1 MSHQSSASVPAA
13 RRAWIPFRYI
23 ISGLI
28 TLLLLYLAF
37 RGTDFGKLLQT
48 IATAN
53 YWWILLSLALLMIS
67 HAVRA
72 WRWRFLMNPI
82 KPGIGFRN
90 LFSGVMIGYLVNNVI
105 PRGGELV
112 RPFVLGELES
122 LSKSAAFGT
131 VVVERIIDIVCFLV
145 LVILLPVL
153 YKGSL
158 WATFPWL
165 QTASITVSVITG
177 VGLIV
182 LTALM
187 IRRDWTDALLRLID
201 PLLPRWI
208 ASRARGRVHS
218 FLDGLLFLKSP
229 GQSAAILALSVLV
242 WLTYALMT
250 YVAFFAFNLQ
260 GVLDFRAS
268 LVLLTI
274 SSVGVAIPTP
284 GGTGSYHAL
293 TAQALQQLFLVDP
306 AIALS
311 YATVTHAVGYLGV
324 TIVGSYF
331 LFRDNVAVS
340 EAMRTS
346 NGG

>member
-1 MSHQSSASVPAA
+1 MSHPSSASASAV
-13 RRAWIPFRYI
+13 RRGRIPLRYI
-23 ISGLI
+23 ISGLV

-37 RGTDFGKLLQT
+37 RGTDFGRLLQT
-48 IATAN
+48 IAAAN
-53 YWWILLSLALLMIS
+53 YWWVFLSLVLLMIS
-67 HAVRA
+67 HALRA

-105 PRGGELV
+105 PRGGELA
-112 RPFVLGELES
+112 RPFVLGKLES
-122 LSKSAAFGT
+122 VSKSAALGT
-131 VVVERIIDIVCFLV
+131 VVVERIIDILCFLV
-145 LVILLPVL
+145 LVMLLPVL
-153 YKGSL
+153 YKGPL

-165 QTASITVSVITG
+165 KTAGIAISVITG
-177 VGLIV
+177 GGLFV
-182 LTALM
+182 LIALM
-187 IRRDWTDALLRLID
+187 MRRDWTDALLRLVD

-208 ASRARGRVHS
+208 AARAAGRVHS
-218 FLDGLLFLKSP
+218 FLNGLLFVKNP
-229 GQSAAILALSVLV
+229 GQTAAILALSVLV
-242 WLTYALMT
+242 WYTYALMT
-250 YVAFFAFNLQ
+250 YAAFFAFDLQ
-260 GVLDFRAS
+260 GTLDFSAS

-293 TAQALQQLFLVDP
+293 TAQALQKLFLIDP

-311 YATVTHAVGYLGV
+311 YATVTHAVTYLGV

-340 EAMRTS
+340 DAVRTG
-346 NGG
+346 NGE

>member
-1 MSHQSSASVPAA
+1 MSLQSPVSAPAA
-13 RRAWIPFRYI
+13 HRFRVSLRYG
-23 ISGLI
+23 ISALV

-53 YWWILLSLALLMIS
+53 YWWILLSVALLMIS
-67 HAVRA
+67 HALRA

-105 PRGGELV
+105 PRGGELA
-112 RPFVLGELES
+112 RPFVLGKLES
-122 LSKSAAFGT
+122 LSKSAALGT
-131 VVVERIIDIVCFLV
+131 VVVERIIDIFCFLV
-145 LVILLPVL
+145 LVMLLPVL
-153 YKGSL
+153 YQGPLAS
-158 WATFPWL
+158 TFPWL
-165 QTASITVSVITG
+165 ETASITISIITAG
-177 VGLIV
+177 GLFVMI
-182 LTALM
+182 LLM
-187 IRRDWTDALLRLID
+187 LRRDWTDKLLRLVD

-208 ASRARGRVHS
+208 AARAAGRVHS
-218 FLDGLLFLKSP
+218 FLDGLLFLKNP
-229 GQSAAILALSVLV
+229 AQSVAILVLSVLV
-242 WLTYALMT
+242 WYFYALMT

-260 GVLDFRAS
+260 GILDFRAS

-293 TAQALQQLFLVDP
+293 TAQALQQLFLIDP
-306 AIALS
+306 AVALS

-324 TIVGSYF
+324 TFVGSYF

-340 EAMRTS
+340 DAIRT
-346 NGG
+346 GGGG

>member
-1 MSHQSSASVPAA
+1 VIHLSSAPAA
-13 RRAWIPFRYI
+13 TARRTRIPLRYI
-23 ISGLI
+23 ISALA

-53 YWWILLSLALLMIS
+53 YWWILLSVVLLMIS
-67 HAVRA
+67 HALRA

-82 KPGIGFRN
+82 KRDIGFRN

-105 PRGGELV
+105 PRGGELA
-112 RPFVLGELES
+112 RPFVLGKLES

-131 VVVERIIDIVCFLV
+131 VVVERIIDIISFLV
-145 LVILLPVL
+145 LVMLLPVL

-158 WATFPWL
+158 WTTFPWL
-165 QTASITVSVITG
+165 QTASLTISLITG
-177 VGLIV
+177 GGLLVLIV
-182 LTALM
+182 LM
-187 IRRDWTDALLRLID
+187 VRRDWTDRLLRLID
-201 PLLPRWI
+201 PLLPRWV
-208 ASRARGRVHS
+208 ASRASNRVHS
-218 FLDGLLFLKSP
+218 FLDGLLFLKNP
-229 GQSAAILALSVLV
+229 GQSAAILVLSVLV
-242 WLTYALMT
+242 WWTYALMT

-260 GVLDFRAS
+260 GTLDFRAS

-274 SSVGVAIPTP
+274 SSIGVAIPTP

-293 TAQALQQLFLVDP
+293 TAQALQGLFLVDP
-306 AIALS
+306 SVALS
-311 YATVTHAVGYLGV
+311 YATITHAVSYLGV

-340 EAMRTS
+340 EAVRTS
-346 NGG
+346 AGG

>member
-1 MSHQSSASVPAA
+1 LSQQSSASPPTV
-13 RRAWIPFRYI
+13 RRVRIPLRYV
-23 ISGLI
+23 ISALA

-37 RGTDFGKLLQT
+37 RGTDFSKLLQT
-48 IATAN
+48 IAAAN
-53 YWWILLSLALLMIS
+53 YWWVLLSLMVLMIS
-67 HAVRA
+67 HALRA

-105 PRGGELV
+105 PRGGELA
-112 RPFVLGELES
+112 RPFVLGKLES

-131 VVVERIIDIVCFLV
+131 VVVERIIDIFCFLV
-145 LVILLPVL
+145 LVMLLPVL

-165 QTASITVSVITG
+165 QTASITISVITG
-177 VGLIV
+177 GGLFV
-182 LTALM
+182 LIALM
-187 IRRDWTDALLRLID
+187 IRRDWTDAMLRLID

-208 ASRARGRVHS
+208 ASRAGKRVHS
-218 FLDGLLFLKSP
+218 FLDGLLFLKNP
-229 GQSAAILALSVLV
+229 GQSAAILVLSILV
-242 WLTYALMT
+242 WWTYALMT
-250 YVAFFAFNLQ
+250 YIAFFAFGLQ
-260 GVLDFRAS
+260 SVLDFRAS
-268 LVLLTI
+268 FVLLTI

-293 TAQALQQLFLVDP
+293 TAQALQKLFLVDP
-306 AIALS
+306 AVALS

-324 TIVGSYF
+324 TFVGAYF

-340 EAMRTS
+340 EAVRTG